1 MKKTLLI
8 LGLAAG
14 GFLVSCSKDDEPV
27 NNNNK
32 VVRVEFTSDTLSMY
46 NFALRLDTSA
56 VFDSANT
63 VSFQQNYVFN
73 NLPNSSGDTLKFTV
87 YPPFS
92 WVGTAAEANVSIR
105 LLVDGVVKAADTSL
119 ITGADRPG
127 GLTVYTVL

>member
-1 MKKTLLI
+1 MKKTLLM
-8 LGLAAG
+8 LGLVTG

-32 VVRVEFTSDTLSMY
+32 VVRVEFSSDTLSMY
-46 NFALRLDTSA
+46 NFALRLDTTA
-56 VFDSANT
+56 VYDSANT

-73 NLPNSSGDTLKFTV
+73 NLPNSTGDTLKFTV

-92 WVGTAAEANVSIR
+92 WVGTTAEANITLR
-105 LLVDGVVKAADTSL
+105 LLIDGVLKSTNSGL

-127 GLTVYTVL
+127 GLTIYTVL